1 MADRI
6 GGEILSADSR
16 QVYKNMNIGT
26 GKDYDQYLVN
36 GQKIPYHLIDLVD
49 PGIEYNLYR
58 YMTDFLQSF
67 KSIIK
72 REKVPVICGGSGLYL
87 HAILK
92 GYDLAEVP
100 VNRKLRNELV
110 SSNMEQLKHT
120 LLQMKVPHNKTDLE
134 DRDRLL
140 RAIEIA
146 RYDQEHSIHRK
157 NLIGFEEVIPIRKV
171 VFGIQFDRETIRK
184 RITARLKARIR
195 EGMIDEVNTLLDS
208 GITIRR
214 LESFGLEYR
223 YATLFL
229 TGKLSYQ
236 EMFDRLNIAIHQ
248 FAKRQLTWFR
258 KMEREGI
265 EIKWIN
271 GLLPLESKVK
281 IVCEAVGG

>member
-1 MADRI
+1 M
-6 GGEILSADSR
+6 EK
-16 QVYKNMNIGT
+16 QT
-26 GKDYDQYLVN
+26 
-36 GQKIPYHLIDLVD
+36 
-49 PGIEYNLYR
+49 
-58 YMTDFLQSF
+58 SF
-67 KSIIK
+67 
-72 REKVPVICGGSGLYL
+72 
-87 HAILK
+87 
-92 GYDLAEVP
+92 
-100 VNRKLRNELV
+100 
-110 SSNMEQLKHT
+110 
-120 LLQMKVPHNKTDLE
+120 LE
-134 DRDRLL
+134 DK
-140 RAIEIA
+140 IVEA
-146 RYDQEHSIHRK
+146 RKIH
-157 NLIGFEEVIPIRKV
+157 FEDVIPIRKV